1 MPDWETSLS
10 FNYSSAWRPYELG
23 METPIAKKLCCSDIA
38 LPCFYCLFIVVF
50 KIVHLDYYP
59 IANNSKQYLSNNTE
73 AALLAAAEH
82 CRMPDA
88 SLLFSL
94 IGIHRRPAIHIG
106 IMSFMVGDFAFE
118 IAVINRSC

>member
-1 MPDWETSLS
+1 MSVAVEINFVKGWIKFRFLQITRNRISGAAFAPWNKE
-10 FNYSSAWRPYELG
+10 F
-23 METPIAKKLCCSDIA
+23 PITC
-38 LPCFYCLFIVVF
+38 
-50 KIVHLDYYP
+50 
-59 IANNSKQYLSNNTE
+59 NSKQYLSNNTE